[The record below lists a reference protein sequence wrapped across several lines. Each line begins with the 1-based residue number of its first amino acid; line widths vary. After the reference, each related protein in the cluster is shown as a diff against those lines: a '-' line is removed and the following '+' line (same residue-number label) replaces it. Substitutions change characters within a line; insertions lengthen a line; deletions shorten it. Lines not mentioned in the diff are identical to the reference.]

1 MKIVDLEDK
10 KTTMNIQLIH
20 LSWFVVVVVILIY
33 LVKEK
38 GQGKNLYL
46 E

>member
-20 LSWFVVVVVILIY
+20 LSWFVGVVVILVY

-38 GQGKNLYL
+38 GQGKSLYL

>member
-20 LSWFVVVVVILIY
+20 LCCFVVVVVILVY
-33 LVKEK
+33 LVKAK